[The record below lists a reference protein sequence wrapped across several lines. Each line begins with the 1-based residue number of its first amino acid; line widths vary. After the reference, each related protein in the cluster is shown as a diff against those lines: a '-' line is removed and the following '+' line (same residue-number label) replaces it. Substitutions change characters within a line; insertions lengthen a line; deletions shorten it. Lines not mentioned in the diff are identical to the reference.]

1 MRIPALF
8 FTRGFF
14 VLTKAFLKHG
24 LARLS
29 ACIKQ
34 QAGERDHFQ
43 APFCLGNTYPD
54 IRGFQL
60 KIEQEGAVSRIEF
73 CLSKPD
79 DLDKI
84 VGYLGLFFFW

>member
-1 MRIPALF
+1 
-8 FTRGFF
+8 
-14 VLTKAFLKHG
+14 VNTKAFLKHR
-24 LARLS
+24 LPCLS
-29 ACIKQ
+29 ACLKQ
-34 QAGERDHFQ
+34 QAGEIDHFQ
-43 APFCLGNTYPD
+43 AALCLGNNYPD

-73 CLSKPD
+73 CLLKPD